1 LAMTGRGLTNFQVGK
16 PQGVDADLRAALDIF
31 RKHND
36 LGAISLTHS
45 FYAEVAAARG
55 DTDEARRRRVELL
68 DHYLQLPDSTFI
80 VAARAYSRAKLA
92 WLDGD
97 LQQSEHY
104 YREAEHGFGQID
116 RPMMLA
122 ICQGIVA
129 DFDER
134 CGNYRAAID
143 NLDEAI
149 ATNDTTG
156 LRGFNASLLAR
167 LGWVLLLDG
176 DAGRAEVAYDRA
188 LDLARR
194 LSNTPVIFLALAGRA
209 VLQRR
214 GGHAAAATEAATEAL
229 ELYLAGEPRRLA
241 NRVDPRADVL
251 AAAAVCCTELGII
264 AVETGAADHGVRLLG
279 HAERLRAAA
288 GLAVPKFQCEGLE
301 RALAQAEE
309 MLDQQ
314 AFHAVF
320 DAGRDGQLGQT
331 VAYKPQR

>member
-1 LAMTGRGLTNFQVGK
+1 V
-16 PQGVDADLRAALDIF
+16 
-31 RKHND
+31 
-36 LGAISLTHS
+36 
-45 FYAEVAAARG
+45 
-55 DTDEARRRRVELL
+55 
-68 DHYLQLPDSTFI
+68 

-97 LQQSEHY
+97 LQMSEHY
-104 YREAEHGFGQID
+104 YREAAHGFGQID

-149 ATNDTTG
+149 ATNDTIG

-167 LGWVLLLDG
+167 LGWVLLQDG
-176 DAGRAEVAYDRA
+176 DTGRAEVAYDRA

-214 GGHAAAATEAATEAL
+214 AGHAGAATAAATEAL
-229 ELYLAGEPRRLA
+229 DLYLAGEPRRLA

-251 AAAAVCCTELGII
+251 AGAAVCCTELGIV
-264 AVETGAADHGVRLLG
+264 AVDTGDAAHGVTLLG

-288 GLAVPKFQCEGLE
+288 ALEVPKFQCEGLE
-301 RALAQAEE
+301 CALAQAAEL
-309 MLDQQ
+309 LDPHAFQ
-314 AFHAVF
+314 AAF

-331 VAYKPQR
+331 VAFKPQP